1 METTMTENAVT
12 TTPQQQS
19 TNPNFF
25 SLESFKDAHRV
36 AGVLATSK
44 LIPKDFQNNI
54 PDCIIAME
62 MSQRIGASIFAVMQS
77 LYIVHGKPGWSAQ
90 FIIAA
95 LNSCGRFSP
104 LRFDITEPKE
114 QIVEGKKIMDRVC
127 TAWAVE
133 KGTNEKLY
141 GPPVSIAVAHKEGWY
156 GKNGSKWQ
164 TMPELMLRYR
174 AATFFGRLYAPDILM
189 GMKTME
195 EIVDMPE
202 DGQPAKS
209 VVEDLNARFGAK
221 ETIDASTGEV
231 IADTA
236 TEPEAT
242 ISEVIAEQPEGE
254 PTLHEPDPKVKSF
267 MREINQNQTALAVD
281 QWRMKHSKRVAHEF
295 GGEQAE
301 GYKQVMEYADV
312 LCRDFEEMEPKQKI
326 QQGGSVDENF

>member
-1 METTMTENAVT
+1 METTMETAVT
-12 TTPQQQS
+12 TTAQPS
-19 TNPNFF
+19 SSNPNFF

-114 QIVEGKKIMDRVC
+114 QIVEGKKVMDRVC

-202 DGQPAKS
+202 DGQPSKS
-209 VVEDLNARFGAK
+209 VVDDLNARFGAK

-231 IADTA
+231 IA
-236 TEPEAT
+236 
-242 ISEVIAEQPEGE
+242 EQPSTGE
-254 PTLHEPDPKVKSF
+254 HLGTIAQDQMEPVNDDATTAEINPDVQKF
-267 MREINQNQTALAVD
+267 IREINEAGKGGSIAVD
-281 QWRMKHSKRVAHEF
+281 QWRMKHNKRVSDTF
-295 GGEQAE
+295 GSTTSDGFR
-301 GYKQVMEYADV
+301 QVMEYADI
-312 LCRDFEEMEPKQKI
+312 LFCEIEESEKA
-326 QQGGSVDENF
+326 EA